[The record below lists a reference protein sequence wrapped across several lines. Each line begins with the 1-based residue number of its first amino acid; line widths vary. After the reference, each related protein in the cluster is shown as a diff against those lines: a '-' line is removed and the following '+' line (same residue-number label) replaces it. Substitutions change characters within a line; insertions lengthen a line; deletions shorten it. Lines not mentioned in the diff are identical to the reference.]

1 MHPKWGILLKMKQ
14 SSMRVAARGNRD
26 EGSCSFTDHLTQLS
40 ASDPRMAIFLAMPTA
55 ARTNALIAIL
65 ESAAGENFRQE
76 ASRWIVQALSV
87 ERLVPPQYAEW
98 RPVVRE
104 AMLYFGSHLSTS
116 RLAPKLVEQMELPV
130 DTTPENRLLRLIA
143 KVPALQKLGQVIARN
158 RHLHPSVR
166 RALTQL
172 ENGICDASAEE
183 IRTIIDPSLR
193 TTRLRSKTKY
203 SWKQASAQWCDSP
216 GTTRNGGSE
225 NTAFSK

>member
-1 MHPKWGILLKMKQ
+1 
-14 SSMRVAARGNRD
+14 
-26 EGSCSFTDHLTQLS
+26 
-40 ASDPRMAIFLAMPTA
+40 MAVFLAMPTP

-65 ESAAGENFRQE
+65 ESAGGENFRQQ
-76 ASRWIVQALSV
+76 ASRWVTQALSV

-104 AMLYFGSHLSTS
+104 AMLYFGSHLSTP

-172 ENGICDASAEE
+172 ENGISDASAEE
-183 IRTIIDPSLR
+183 IRAIIVHNLGPSLSA
-193 TTRLRSKTKY
+193 TRLRSRTKY
-203 SWKQASAQWCDSP
+203 FWKQASARSCDSP
-216 GTTRNGGSE
+216 GTTRSGGSE
-225 NTAFSK
+225 NTAFSR